1 MRDHVQNVVFDEIRM
16 HLEQDGETDER
27 LEAFGTF
34 QRRLH
39 QSGHQRI
46 GLSLTL
52 SHSLII
58 RAGSVLGTGCTEGSV
73 QNAASTASPSRR
85 ARSARCSAP
94 TCRRDGTQ
102 PGSPVSVLHTKMR
115 VARTHGVRTSNGVG
129 ETVIL
134 RENSDLLACVTRV
147 RI

>member
-1 MRDHVQNVVFDEIRM
+1 MRDHVQNVVFDKIRM

-39 QSGHQRI
+39 QSGHHPSAHRP
-46 GLSLTL
+46 LSDSPVTL

-94 TCRRDGTQ
+94 TNLQTRRNTARESSLSATYKNESGQDTR
-102 PGSPVSVLHTKMR
+102 GSDVKWS
-115 VARTHGVRTSNGVG
+115 G
-129 ETVIL
+129 
-134 RENSDLLACVTRV
+134 
-147 RI
+147 